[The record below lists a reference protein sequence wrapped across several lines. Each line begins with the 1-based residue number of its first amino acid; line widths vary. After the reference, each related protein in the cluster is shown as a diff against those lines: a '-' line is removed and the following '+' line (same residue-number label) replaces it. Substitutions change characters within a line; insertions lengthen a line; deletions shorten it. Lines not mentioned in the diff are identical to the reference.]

1 MRSSSISRGRGS
13 RRRQLTDR
21 APRRGRD
28 RPRRWRWQGPAMVRP
43 IAGADKVAR
52 MFAGFGNQVRR
63 IGATL
68 EPHQINGQPGVIFRG
83 PHGGVMAVMSFEVVD
98 GRVATVRSIVNQKA
112 RPPWGPSRAC
122 ARSWTRREASQLA
135 LPGMD
140 SRGSVR
146 NGLLGAALFPF
157 RPEDQRRT
165 LVARSG
171 DNATTALRTVERR
184 VQLRG
189 MVMQP
194 AAPDLVIRPA
204 RCHHS
209 PEPRAVTE
217 DAQVCELVDDDRLE
231 RLGRREDEPPRERQ
245 PALPRGTPPARPLVA
260 DRDRGRADTER
271 RSMAADLAFD
281 RGARPR
287 LEPRLEDRSD
297 RSPVR
302 RGDVDDDL
310 VLLGAADPLD
320 GRAPQPGRA
329 GTSRRRWRS
338 PRKRIVAPSRRPPR
352 AAISARSR
360 AWLARWRRSHG
371 SRSRRKVSMCRSGSR
386 QPRRP
391 AAGTVTTT
399 PRSGWMTTRRPRDRG
414 ERRSVYASG
423 PPGNRATAGVSVT
436 AVPVMAAAAARRSVT
451 SAGAIDP
458 PARRSRRHRG
468 SRLAR

>member
-1 MRSSSISRGRGS
+1 M
-13 RRRQLTDR
+13 QL
-21 APRRGRD
+21 
-28 RPRRWRWQGPAMVRP
+28 
-43 IAGADKVAR
+43 
-52 MFAGFGNQVRR
+52 
-63 IGATL
+63 
-68 EPHQINGQPGVIFRG
+68 
-83 PHGGVMAVMSFEVVD
+83 
-98 GRVATVRSIVNQKA
+98 
-112 RPPWGPSRAC
+112 
-122 ARSWTRREASQLA
+122 
-135 LPGMD
+135 
-140 SRGSVR
+140 
-146 NGLLGAALFPF
+146 
-157 RPEDQRRT
+157 
-165 LVARSG
+165 
-171 DNATTALRTVERR
+171 RR
-184 VQLRG
+184 V
-189 MVMQP
+189 VVQP
-194 AAPDLVIRPA
+194 ATPDLVIRPA
-204 RCHHS
+204 RGDDC

-245 PALPRGTPPARPLVA
+245 SVLPRGTPPARPLVA

-271 RSMAADLAFD
+271 RSVAADLTFD
-281 RGARPR
+281 RDARPW

-310 VLLGAADPLD
+310 VLLGTAIRSTVERRSPA
-320 GRAPQPGRA
+320 RA

-338 PRKRIVAPSRRPPR
+338 PLNRIVAPSRRPPR

-360 AWLARWRRSHG
+360 AWFARWRRSHG

-436 AVPVMAAAAARRSVT
+436 AVPVMATAAARRSVT

-458 PARRSRRHRG
+458 PARRSRHHRG